1 VCSMC
6 LRVCVCVCVF
16 WGVQILT
23 PHALQQTSPARRAM
37 RRFLLTVALTA
48 AGTRAQNTLK
58 MPVQIDE
65 SGAAS

>member
-1 VCSMC
+1 
-6 LRVCVCVCVF
+6 
-16 WGVQILT
+16 
-23 PHALQQTSPARRAM
+23 M